1 MTVSV
6 WACVWLTL
14 VLSASSVCLLS
25 LQGLVFVS
33 LPVWY
38 LCVWMCVCP
47 CMCVC
52 CVWVHACLSAC
63 VCVFVCVWVCLES
76 DIGFFLN
83 CSHLIHWGRVSQLN
97 PSFQCLYHSCCG
109 ILCLCLP
116 TDGSRA
122 WESMGPVMYCV
133 VFPGVM
139 RDALDIQHDPEPWRS
154 SASFHRWRNWGTGK
168 FSNLRIQ
175 VTDQLSSEP
184 TSEHLFI

>member
-1 MTVSV
+1 MQTY
-6 WACVWLTL
+6 
-14 VLSASSVCLLS
+14 LS
-25 LQGLVFVS
+25 LLLCLYVWGPVSNSHRYFLLHLLVCSFLHMFGVY
-33 LPVWY
+33 V
-38 LCVWMCVCP
+38 CVVGCVCVHM
-47 CMCVC
+47 CMQKC
-52 CVWVHACLSAC
+52 AC
-63 VCVFVCVWVCLES
+63 VCLCKCVWVCLES
-76 DIGFFLN
+76 DMGFFLN

-97 PSFQCLYHSCCG
+97 PSFQCPYHSCCG